1 MISLLR
7 HFKVKDTSKIWLN
20 SNEFNQWAKDY
31 DTFELEF
38 KAINLPNNINKFYV
52 SSQNRAIKTAD
63 SFNIDYE
70 VSDLL
75 VEVPIEAFI
84 DTKLKFPKWFWLLIG
99 RLLWFFNLT
108 KSENKEETIKR
119 VETFISTIDL
129 NSNILIVSH
138 GFFMMKL
145 IKRLRFLGFEGN
157 IPLKLKNSTIYNI
170 SKKENIK

>member
-1 MISLLR
+1 MSCINPLR
-7 HFKVKDTSKIWLN
+7 YGFFLK
-20 SNEFNQWAKDY
+20 
-31 DTFELEF
+31 
-38 KAINLPNNINKFYV
+38 
-52 SSQNRAIKTAD
+52 
-63 SFNIDYE
+63 
-70 VSDLL
+70 VSDRLFCFL
-75 VEVPIEAFI
+75 YCK
-84 DTKLKFPKWFWLLIG
+84 TKLKFSKFFWLIIS
-99 RLLWFFNLT
+99 RILWFFNLT
-108 KSENKEETIKR
+108 KSENKNETTKR